1 MTSAP
6 HLTVQKSTGGAQ
18 QPWVPRLLCSTAGLG
33 QRPDA
38 RARPFRPAR
47 GPQADQARSAARGIP
62 CRGQGRAHRRR
73 CRACMRMHVRVGTLR
88 ADPARTVA
96 GVGWRAQPLC
106 KRGTWE
112 PSERLGRLA
121 HAQRPPRG
129 RLHGPQP
136 GRRFFL
142 SQCRFSDPVSGS
154 GPVHAPKD
162 RFSPGFLLHRLR
174 HLPVH
179 AIVSWGGRLHP
190 YKEGEDLQSPKSPT
204 L

>member
-1 MTSAP
+1 MPNILRDADIIMTSAP

-88 ADPARTVA
+88 ADPARQWRVSVGARSHCASA
-96 GVGWRAQPLC
+96 GRGSRASGWDAWR
-106 KRGTWE
+106 T
-112 PSERLGRLA
+112 
-121 HAQRPPRG
+121 PRG
-129 RLHGPQP
+129 RLEVGCM
-136 GRRFFL
+136 GRSQAGGFSFL
-142 SQCRFSDPVSGS
+142 SVVLAIQLAVQAQFTHLKTGSRPVSYSTAS
-154 GPVHAPKD
+154 GT
-162 RFSPGFLLHRLR
+162 F
-174 HLPVH
+174 
-179 AIVSWGGRLHP
+179 P
-190 YKEGEDLQSPKSPT
+190 YML
-204 L
+204 